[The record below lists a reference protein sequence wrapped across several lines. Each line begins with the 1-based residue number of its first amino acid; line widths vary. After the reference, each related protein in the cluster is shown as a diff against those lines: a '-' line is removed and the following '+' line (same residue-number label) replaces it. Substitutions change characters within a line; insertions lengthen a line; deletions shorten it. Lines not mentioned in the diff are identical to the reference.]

1 MTGYLGFRGG
11 SVVKKLPAVQE
22 TWVQSLGGEGPLEK
36 KMATH
41 SSILAWRFHG
51 QRSLAGCSP
60 WDRKELNKA
69 ERLTLSL

>member
-41 SSILAWRFHG
+41 SSILPRQFHG
-51 QRSLAGCSP
+51 QRSLVSYTPRDIRVNVYTIG
-60 WDRKELNKA
+60 
-69 ERLTLSL
+69 

>member
-41 SSILAWRFHG
+41 SSILSGKSNG
-51 QRSLAGCSP
+51 QRSLVGYSP
-60 WDRKELNKA
+60 WGLKESGTTECVQVL
-69 ERLTLSL
+69 